1 MRTEFASS
9 EIDNIRVTF
18 DDDLFERDCNENI
31 EERTA
36 DNRVNLN
43 QFKPKT
49 DNYDFKR
56 IINPLK
62 IK

>member
-9 EIDNIRVTF
+9 EIGNIRVTF

-36 DNRVNLN
+36 R
-43 QFKPKT
+43 QPS
-49 DNYDFKR
+49 
-56 IINPLK
+56 
-62 IK
+62 